1 MTFRTAF
8 LPLALLAAP
17 LPGETDSLD
26 LAVGGV
32 GLSLGNSSRITGVR
46 VNLVDHEVRRV
57 TGLNLTL
64 WKARRNPD
72 ALIRG
77 AGIGLVGPY
86 ARRLDGI
93 ALGGLFAI
101 TEQDLNGIA
110 VSGLGV
116 DAGRDLQGIGV
127 GLGGV
132 VAVRH
137 LRGIALA
144 GVRAGARVDVTGAA
158 ISPGLAVAGG
168 RAQGILAGG
177 LAARARQ
184 DAEGALLA
192 AGGAWTEGDGGASS
206 SAVSVPG
213 SVATCRGSSP
223 GAGRRS
229 GTRCERPG
237 LRRLRSRGGTRPGGR
252 RRGQPGGR
260 RRRP

>member
-1 MTFRTAF
+1 MTFRTTF

-17 LPGETDSLD
+17 LPGKAESLD

-72 ALIRG
+72 AVIRG
-77 AGIGLVGPY
+77 AGVGLVGPY

-137 LRGIALA
+137 LRGN
-144 GVRAGARVDVTGAA
+144 RAG
-158 ISPGLAVAGG
+158 
-168 RAQGILAGG
+168 
-177 LAARARQ
+177 
-184 DAEGALLA
+184 
-192 AGGAWTEGDGGASS
+192 
-206 SAVSVPG
+206 
-213 SVATCRGSSP
+213 
-223 GAGRRS
+223 
-229 GTRCERPG
+229 RCP
-237 LRRLRSRGGTRPGGR
+237 
-252 RRGQPGGR
+252 RRGPG
-260 RRRP
+260 PT